1 MVEAAATP
9 PKQDEELRD
18 GFREYENGVARDNAR
33 HAAAIAALFMLVGW
47 ALDIVILPEHA
58 TVFLLI
64 RTICAALLGIIFWHL
79 GRPAG
84 AARGKVAAQGIALL
98 PIVSICIMIAMT
110 EGGNSTYYAGLNL
123 VLFGLSLLLRWS
135 FWNSLGMIA
144 ACFLCYVTS
153 VWWSPVDPEFP
164 SLFGN
169 LYFLFVT
176 SVFVVVGSYFYERL
190 RFREFCLRDQV
201 ERSRQLLESQNQ
213 QLSELDEA
221 KTRFFAN
228 ISHEL
233 RTPLTIMLGI
243 TERLKILLGRQ
254 PQEAVIGEMT
264 GMLEQN
270 GLRLLTLID
279 DLLDLVRFDTGHG
292 DIKRQPTDFPAHFD
306 GLMRSLRHLAE
317 QDRVLLLWEC
327 ECEPSHIELE
337 RDKFDKILLNLVVNA
352 IKFTPSGGTIEVKA
366 RGTDGRLRFSV
377 ADTGVGI
384 APDVLP
390 RIFERFWQV
399 DTSSTRKFQ
408 GAGIGLAL
416 VRSLTEALEGTIDV
430 ESAINQGTT
439 FTVDLPAA
447 PAEIAAVETDDPLKD
462 GGNIA
467 QLHRKA
473 AMSMPGKIGAR
484 PGAPEMPAAPMP
496 PPVIGRPSGARPLV
510 LIADDEPDIR
520 RFLRMQMENVDII
533 EASDGA
539 EALELARLRR
549 PQLALLD
556 HMMPE
561 MDGGE
566 VCRGIRSNHATRGMG
581 IIILTARADEQTK
594 MTALE
599 AGANDF
605 LTKPFST
612 AELALR
618 LQNQLAMARVR
629 RELADL
635 NSELQAALEQ
645 IKENEILMIRNEKLS
660 ALGRM
665 SAGIIHEINNPL
677 NYASVG
683 IHALETFARD
693 IPEKDRQDFLDVI
706 KDIRD
711 GVDRVTQIVIDLRK
725 FTREDSMTTGDADL
739 VEIITRA
746 RRMIS
751 HQIREDIAFNLT
763 MPEHALIRGNPNQLA
778 QVFINFFQNSIDA
791 IEQRAAEAPET
802 AEPGRIDV
810 IMEPAGEG
818 WQVTLR
824 DNGIGIPPENLPKI
838 FDPFFTSKDVGKGM
852 GLGLSI
858 THQILEAHKALIE
871 VDSRPGSFTRFRI
884 VFPKAGDEPASEDAR
899 EAESALDL
907 PA

>member
-306 GLMRSLRHLAE
+306 GLLRSLRHLAE
-317 QDRVLLLWEC
+317 QDRVLLLW
-327 ECEPSHIELE
+327 
-337 RDKFDKILLNLVVNA
+337 
-352 IKFTPSGGTIEVKA
+352 
-366 RGTDGRLRFSV
+366 
-377 ADTGVGI
+377 
-384 APDVLP
+384 
-390 RIFERFWQV
+390 
-399 DTSSTRKFQ
+399 
-408 GAGIGLAL
+408 
-416 VRSLTEALEGTIDV
+416 
-430 ESAINQGTT
+430 
-439 FTVDLPAA
+439 
-447 PAEIAAVETDDPLKD
+447 
-462 GGNIA
+462 
-467 QLHRKA
+467 
-473 AMSMPGKIGAR
+473 
-484 PGAPEMPAAPMP
+484 
-496 PPVIGRPSGARPLV
+496 
-510 LIADDEPDIR
+510 
-520 RFLRMQMENVDII
+520 
-533 EASDGA
+533 
-539 EALELARLRR
+539 
-549 PQLALLD
+549 
-556 HMMPE
+556 
-561 MDGGE
+561 
-566 VCRGIRSNHATRGMG
+566 
-581 IIILTARADEQTK
+581 
-594 MTALE
+594 
-599 AGANDF
+599 
-605 LTKPFST
+605 
-612 AELALR
+612 
-618 LQNQLAMARVR
+618 
-629 RELADL
+629 
-635 NSELQAALEQ
+635 
-645 IKENEILMIRNEKLS
+645 
-660 ALGRM
+660 
-665 SAGIIHEINNPL
+665 
-677 NYASVG
+677 
-683 IHALETFARD
+683 
-693 IPEKDRQDFLDVI
+693 
-706 KDIRD
+706 
-711 GVDRVTQIVIDLRK
+711 
-725 FTREDSMTTGDADL
+725 
-739 VEIITRA
+739 
-746 RRMIS
+746 
-751 HQIREDIAFNLT
+751 
-763 MPEHALIRGNPNQLA
+763 
-778 QVFINFFQNSIDA
+778 
-791 IEQRAAEAPET
+791 
-802 AEPGRIDV
+802 
-810 IMEPAGEG
+810 
-818 WQVTLR
+818 
-824 DNGIGIPPENLPKI
+824 
-838 FDPFFTSKDVGKGM
+838 
-852 GLGLSI
+852 
-858 THQILEAHKALIE
+858 
-871 VDSRPGSFTRFRI
+871 
-884 VFPKAGDEPASEDAR
+884 
-899 EAESALDL
+899 
-907 PA
+907 